1 MPNKTVISNFSTI
14 EESNTLIHD
23 TRSVSKVF
31 KNVFS
36 KLTEP
41 LLIKLLKP
49 PNKYKLKSVIQYY
62 SSFVITVDFCL
73 TFGLTFDTTEHE
85 ILLQKLNVLDSQRK
99 LYSDLDPIF
108 LTEYFFLILKLSSQ
122 NLEKLILGYHKN
134 LSYVPFCF

>member
-62 SSFVITVDFCL
+62 SSFVIT
-73 TFGLTFDTTEHE
+73 EHE
-85 ILLQKLNVLDSQRK
+85 ILLQKLNALDSQRK